1 MTAPT
6 TTQATQA
13 TTNEELWRVLFAT
26 GEMRMMTIEGI
37 DQAFEEG
44 VIDARTQ
51 VLAPGAA
58 AWSTLGE
65 AAGLED
71 PALADTVVD
80 SSGGNGIDPTPSL
93 SPVALSTST
102 PSFVPPSSHAAPAL
116 DLDALDLDPEVLMA
130 RRKSK
135 APVILGIV
143 GALAVAATIA
153 MVAGKASDKVV
164 DNAKASAAQQAP
176 AAETPLPAAD
186 PAKDKP
192 QLSEEQKKK
201 LLDADKAREEKAR
214 AKNQEKAEKAEK
226 TQKRNKA
233 VKSGPVFVNGGNKF
247 DPLNGAL

>member
-6 TTQATQA
+6 TTQATQT

-26 GEMRMMTIEGI
+26 GEMRMMTIDGI

-93 SPVALSTST
+93 SPVALSTSP
-102 PSFVPPSSHAAPAL
+102 PSFAPSSHVAPAL

-135 APVILGIV
+135 APIILGIV

-226 TQKRNKA
+226 TQRRNKA
-233 VKSGPVFVNGGNKF
+233 VKSGPVFVNGGNMF